1 MGQFLMPSLGA
12 DMEAGTLIEWLKSPG
27 DAVSSGD
34 LIAVVETQ
42 KGAIEI
48 EVFEDGILEEYLVEI
63 GKKVP
68 VGTPLAIIRAKGEAP
83 AEKVAQE
90 KAPEPESPAPEPAV
104 PNPVAASSTS
114 EPAPIPATPPQTDRV
129 RITPAALRLA
139 QSKGI
144 DPRTLGDIG
153 TGPNGAFTL
162 ADIEGANPP
171 SPVNPM
177 DGMRAA
183 IAAAMTRS
191 KAEIPHYYL
200 AHTVDLTAAQTFVD
214 QINADRPPEARL
226 LLGALYLKA
235 VAKALRKYTEFNG
248 YLTDGK
254 FHPASAINTGMAITI
269 RGGGLVAPAILDA
282 GSLNLDDLMTS
293 MRDLAARVRT
303 GRFRATE
310 LTDAT
315 ITVTSLGERGVDQL
329 FGVIYPPQVAIVGI
343 GTPREHPCVV
353 GGAVETRLTTT
364 ITLSADHR
372 VSDGHRGA
380 LFLRAIDK
388 HLQKPEKL

>member
-27 DAVSSGD
+27 DAVSNGD

-48 EVFEDGILEEYLVEI
+48 EAFEDGILEEYLVGI

-68 VGTPLAIIRAKGEAP
+68 VGTPLAIIRTKGEAP
-83 AEKVAQE
+83 VERAVQE
-90 KAPEPESPAPEPAV
+90 KAPKPEPPVPVPAATSPTPEPA
-104 PNPVAASSTS
+104 PT
-114 EPAPIPATPPQTDRV
+114 PAIPLQTDRV

-153 TGPNGAFTL
+153 TGPGGALTL
-162 ADIEGANPP
+162 ADIERANPP

-214 QINADRPPEARL
+214 QTNADRPPEARL

-248 YLTDGK
+248 YLTDGQ

-282 GSLNLDDLMTS
+282 ANLNLDDLMTS

-343 GTPREHPCVV
+343 GTPREHPFAV
-353 GGAVETRLTTT
+353 GGAVEERLTTT

>member
-12 DMEAGTLIEWLKSPG
+12 DMEAGTLIEWLKEPG
-27 DAVSSGD
+27 DAVASGD
-34 LIAVVETQ
+34 LLAVVETQ
-42 KGAIEI
+42 KGAIEV
-48 EVFEDGILEEYLVEI
+48 EAFEEGTLEEYLIEI

-68 VGTPLAIIRAKGEAP
+68 VGTPMAMIRVEGEV
-83 AEKVAQE
+83 EVKKVTEPEVPKQE
-90 KAPEPESPAPEPAV
+90 TAAPESAPTTPTPAPRPKG
-104 PNPVAASSTS
+104 
-114 EPAPIPATPPQTDRV
+114 DRI
-129 RITPAALRLA
+129 RITPAALQLA

-153 TGPNGAFTL
+153 TGPDGALTL
-162 ADIEGANPP
+162 ADIEAATP
-171 SPVNPM
+171 SPASPTPVNPM

-183 IAAAMTRS
+183 IAAAMSRS

-200 AHTVDLTAAQTFVD
+200 AHTVDLTAAQAFVD
-214 QINADRPPEARL
+214 HTNANRAPDERL

-235 VAKALRKYTEFNG
+235 VAKALRKYSEFNG
-248 YLTDGK
+248 YFSDGS
-254 FHPASAINTGMAITI
+254 FQPASAINPGMAITI

-282 GSLNLDDLMTS
+282 ESLDLDAMMAS
-293 MRDLAARVRT
+293 IRDLAGRVRA

-310 LTDAT
+310 LSDAT

-329 FGVIYPPQVAIVGI
+329 FGVIYPPQVAIIGV
-343 GTPREHPCVV
+343 GTPRPQPFDVNGEVQSC
-353 GGAVETRLTTT
+353 LTTT
-364 ITLSADHR
+364 LTLAADHR

>member
-12 DMEAGTLIEWLKSPG
+12 DMEAGTLIEWLKEPG
-27 DAVSSGD
+27 DTVASGD
-34 LIAVVETQ
+34 LLAVVETQ
-42 KGAIEI
+42 KGAIEV
-48 EVFEDGILEEYLVEI
+48 EVFEAGTLEEYLVEI

-68 VGTPLAIIRAKGEAP
+68 VGTPLAMILVEGEVVVKKAVEVKAPVAP
-83 AEKVAQE
+83 APKL
-90 KAPEPESPAPEPAV
+90 PAPEP
-104 PNPVAASSTS
+104 PK
-114 EPAPIPATPPQTDRV
+114 PAPRPAGDRV

-144 DPRTLGDIG
+144 DPRRLDDIG
-153 TGPNGAFTL
+153 TGPDGAFTL
-162 ADIEGANPP
+162 ADIEGTNAP
-171 SPVNPM
+171 SPASPM

-200 AHTVDLTAAQTFVD
+200 AHTVDLTAAQTFVE
-214 QINADRPPEARL
+214 QTNAKRAPDERL

-235 VAKALRKYTEFNG
+235 VAKSLRKYSEFNG
-248 YLTDGK
+248 YFTDGR
-254 FHPASAINTGMAITI
+254 FQPASAINPGMAITL

-282 GSLNLDDLMTS
+282 NSHTLDELMAS
-293 MRDLAARVRT
+293 MRDLAGRVRA

-310 LTDAT
+310 LSDAT

-343 GTPREHPCVV
+343 GTSRVRPFAV
-353 GGAVETRLTTT
+353 GDAVETRLTTT
-364 ITLSADHR
+364 LTLAADHR

>member
-12 DMEAGTLIEWLKSPG
+12 DMEAGTLVEWLKEPG
-27 DAVSSGD
+27 DAVASGD
-34 LIAVVETQ
+34 LLAVVETQ
-42 KGAIEI
+42 KGAIEV
-48 EVFEDGILEEYLVEI
+48 EVFEEGTLEEYLVEI

-68 VGTPLAIIRAKGEAP
+68 VGTPLAVIRVEGEVVVEVKA
-83 AEKVAQE
+83 A
-90 KAPEPESPAPEPAV
+90 APEPTTPDPVPTAPAP
-104 PNPVAASSTS
+104 
-114 EPAPIPATPPQTDRV
+114 APRPKGDRV

-153 TGPNGAFTL
+153 TGPHGAFTL
-162 ADIEGANPP
+162 ADIEGATPAPTSPP
-171 SPVNPM
+171 ANPM

-200 AHTVDLTAAQTFVD
+200 AHAVDLGTAQTFVE
-214 QINADRPPEARL
+214 QTNTDRTPDERL

-235 VAKALRKYTEFNG
+235 VAKALRKYSEFNG
-248 YLTDGK
+248 YFGDGG
-254 FHPASAINTGMAITI
+254 FQPASAINPGMAITL

-282 GSLNLDDLMTS
+282 GNHTLDELMAS
-293 MRDLAARVRT
+293 MRDLAGRVRA

-310 LTDAT
+310 LSDAT
-315 ITVTSLGERGVDQL
+315 ITVSSLGERGVDQL
-329 FGVIYPPQVAIVGI
+329 FGVIYPPQVAIIGI
-343 GTPREHPCVV
+343 GTPRQRPFIVN
-353 GGAVETRLTTT
+353 GAVKPRLTTT
-364 ITLSADHR
+364 LTLAADHR

-380 LFLRAIDK
+380 LFLRAIGK
-388 HLQKPEKL
+388 HLQQPEKL

>member
-1 MGQFLMPSLGA
+1 MPSLGA
-12 DMEAGTLIEWLKSPG
+12 DMEAGTLVEWLKEPG
-27 DAVSSGD
+27 DAVASGD
-34 LIAVVETQ
+34 LLAVVETQ
-42 KGAIEI
+42 KGAIEV
-48 EVFEDGILEEYLVEI
+48 EVFEEGTLEEYLVEI

-68 VGTPLAIIRAKGEAP
+68 VGTPLAMIRVEGE
-83 AEKVAQE
+83 VVVE
-90 KAPEPESPAPEPAV
+90 KAVVKTPKPEPATPEPV
-104 PNPVAASSTS
+104 PT
-114 EPAPIPATPPQTDRV
+114 APKSAPRPTGDRV

-139 QSKGI
+139 QSKGV

-153 TGPNGAFTL
+153 TGPDGAFTL
-162 ADIEGANPP
+162 ADIEGATPP
-171 SPVNPM
+171 PASPPTSPM
-177 DGMRAA
+177 DGMRTA

-200 AHTVDLTAAQTFVD
+200 AHTVDLSTAQTFVE
-214 QINADRPPEARL
+214 QTNAGRAPDERL

-235 VAKALRKYTEFNG
+235 VAKALRKYSEFNG
-248 YLTDGK
+248 YFTDGG
-254 FHPASAINTGMAITI
+254 FHAASAINPGMAITL

-282 GSLNLDDLMTS
+282 DSHTLDELMAS
-293 MRDLAARVRT
+293 MRDLAGRVRA

-310 LTDAT
+310 LSDAT

-343 GTPREHPCVV
+343 GTPRARPFAV
-353 GGAVETRLTTT
+353 GDVVETRLTTT
-364 ITLSADHR
+364 LTLAADHR

>member
-1 MGQFLMPSLGA
+1 MPSLGA
-12 DMEAGTLIEWLKSPG
+12 DMEAGTLIEWLKEPG
-27 DAVSSGD
+27 DAVASGD
-34 LIAVVETQ
+34 LLAVVETQ
-42 KGAIEI
+42 KGAIEV
-48 EVFEDGILEEYLVEI
+48 EVFEEGTLEEYLVEI

-68 VGTPLAIIRAKGEAP
+68 VGTPLAMIRAEGEVVV
-83 AEKVAQE
+83 EKVAVAKPPE
-90 KAPEPESPAPEPAV
+90 PKPAAPEPVPTAPKP
-104 PNPVAASSTS
+104 
-114 EPAPIPATPPQTDRV
+114 TPRPTGDRV

-153 TGPNGAFTL
+153 TGPDGAFTL
-162 ADIEGANPP
+162 ADIEAATPSTATPP
-171 SPVNPM
+171 TNPM

-191 KAEIPHYYL
+191 KSEIPHYYL
-200 AHTVDLTAAQTFVD
+200 AHSVDLSTAQTFVE
-214 QINADRPPEARL
+214 QTNAERAPDERL

-235 VAKALRKYTEFNG
+235 VAKALRKYSEFNG
-248 YLTDGK
+248 YFSDGG
-254 FHPASAINTGMAITI
+254 FHAASAINPGMAITL

-282 GSLNLDDLMTS
+282 DSHTLDELMES
-293 MRDLAARVRT
+293 MRDLAGRVRA

-310 LTDAT
+310 LSDAT

-343 GTPREHPCVV
+343 GTPRDRPFTVN
-353 GGAVETRLTTT
+353 GAVETRLITTL
-364 ITLSADHR
+364 TLAADHR

>member
-12 DMEAGTLIEWLKSPG
+12 DMEAGTLVEWLKSPG
-27 DAVSSGD
+27 DAVASGD

-48 EVFEDGILEEYLVEI
+48 EVFEEGILEEYLVGI

-68 VGTPLAIIRAKGEAP
+68 VGTPLAIIRTKGEAP
-83 AEKVAQE
+83 VEKAVQK
-90 KAPEPESPAPEPAV
+90 KAPEPEPPAPEPAA
-104 PNPVAASSTS
+104 PNPAAAS
-114 EPAPIPATPPQTDRV
+114 PAPATPLRTDRV

-162 ADIEGANPP
+162 ADIEGVMTHP
-171 SPVNPM
+171 PVNPM

-200 AHTVDLTAAQTFVD
+200 AHTVDLTTAQTFVD
-214 QINADRPPEARL
+214 QTNADRPPEARL

-269 RGGGLVAPAILDA
+269 RGGGVVAPAILDA
-282 GSLNLDDLMTS
+282 DNLNLDDMMTS

-343 GTPREHPCVV
+343 GTPREHPFVV
-353 GGAVETRLTTT
+353 GGAVKARLTTT
-364 ITLSADHR
+364 MTLSADHR

-380 LFLRAIDK
+380 LFLRTIDK
-388 HLQKPEKL
+388 YLQKPEKL

>member
-1 MGQFLMPSLGA
+1 MPSLGA
-12 DMEAGTLIEWLKSPG
+12 DMEAGTLIEWLKAPG
-27 DAVSSGD
+27 DAVASGD
-34 LIAVVETQ
+34 LLAVVETQ
-42 KGAIEI
+42 KGAIEV
-48 EVFEDGILEEYLVEI
+48 EVFEAGTLEAYLVEL

-68 VGTPLAIIRAKGEAP
+68 VGTPLAVIRVVGEERVEKP
-83 AEKVAQE
+83 AIPKASKPKT
-90 KAPEPESPAPEPAV
+90 KAPKPSP
-104 PNPVAASSTS
+104 T
-114 EPAPIPATPPQTDRV
+114 APITAPRPKGDRI

-144 DPRTLGDIG
+144 EARTLGDSG
-153 TGPNGAFTL
+153 TGPDGAFTL
-162 ADIEGANPP
+162 ADIEAVPPPVNPP
-171 SPVNPM
+171 AANPM

-183 IAAAMTRS
+183 IAAAMSRS

-200 AHTVDLTAAQTFVD
+200 AHAVDLTNAQSFVD
-214 QINADRPPEARL
+214 QTNAERPPEARL

-235 VAKALRKYTEFNG
+235 VAKALHKYTEFNG
-248 YLTDGK
+248 YFTSGA
-254 FHPASAINTGMAITI
+254 FQPASAINPGMAITI

-282 GSLNLDDLMTS
+282 DNHSLDGLMAS
-293 MRDLAARVRT
+293 IRDLAGRVRA

-310 LTDAT
+310 LSDAT

-329 FGVIYPPQVAIVGI
+329 FGVIYPPQVAIIGI
-343 GTPREHPCVV
+343 GTPRVTPFDVNGVV
-353 GGAVETRLTTT
+353 QSRLTTT
-364 ITLSADHR
+364 LTLAADHR

>member
-12 DMEAGTLIEWLKSPG
+12 DMEAGTLVEWLKVPG
-27 DAVSSGD
+27 DAVASGD
-34 LIAVVETQ
+34 LLAVVETQ

-48 EVFEDGILEEYLVEI
+48 EVFEEGTLEEYLVEI
-63 GKKVP
+63 VKKVT
-68 VGTPLAIIRAKGEAP
+68 VGTPLAMIRVEGE
-83 AEKVAQE
+83 VVVE
-90 KAPEPESPAPEPAV
+90 KAAVKTPEPA
-104 PNPVAASSTS
+104 A
-114 EPAPIPATPPQTDRV
+114 PAPKPATPKPAPRPKGDRV

-144 DPRTLGDIG
+144 DPRRLGDIG
-153 TGPNGAFTL
+153 TGPDGAFTL
-162 ADIEGANPP
+162 ADIEAATP
-171 SPVNPM
+171 SPASPPTSPM

-200 AHTVDLTAAQTFVD
+200 AHAVDLTAAQTFVE
-214 QINADRPPEARL
+214 QTNAKRAPDERL

-235 VAKALRKYTEFNG
+235 VAKALHKYSEFNG
-248 YLTDGK
+248 HFTDGR
-254 FHPASAINTGMAITI
+254 FQPASAINPGMAITL

-282 GSLNLDDLMTS
+282 ASHDLDQLMAS
-293 MRDLAARVRT
+293 MRDLAGRVRA

-310 LTDAT
+310 LLDAT

-343 GTPREHPCVV
+343 GTPRTQPFAVD
-353 GGAVETRLTTT
+353 GAIKTRLTTT
-364 ITLSADHR
+364 LTLAADHR

>member
-1 MGQFLMPSLGA
+1 MPSLGA
-12 DMEAGTLIEWLKSPG
+12 DMEAGTLIEWLKEPG
-27 DAVSSGD
+27 DTVASGD
-34 LIAVVETQ
+34 LLAVVETQ
-42 KGAIEI
+42 KGAIEV
-48 EVFEDGILEEYLVEI
+48 EVFEEGTLEEYLVEI

-68 VGTPLAIIRAKGEAP
+68 VGTPLAMIRVEGE
-83 AEKVAQE
+83 EVKEEVADV
-90 KAPEPESPAPEPAV
+90 KAPEPKPAAPEPIPTA
-104 PNPVAASSTS
+104 PK
-114 EPAPIPATPPQTDRV
+114 PAPRPAGDRV

-144 DPRTLGDIG
+144 DPRTLGAIG
-153 TGPNGAFTL
+153 TGPDGAFTL
-162 ADIEGANPP
+162 ADIEGAAAPAP
-171 SPVNPM
+171 TNPM

-200 AHTVDLTAAQTFVD
+200 AHTVDLTSAQTFVE
-214 QINADRPPEARL
+214 QINAERAPDERL

-235 VAKALRKYTEFNG
+235 VAKALRKYSEFNG
-248 YLTDGK
+248 YFSEGH
-254 FHPASAINTGMAITI
+254 FQPASAINPGMAITL

-282 GSLNLDDLMTS
+282 NSHTLDELMAS
-293 MRDLAARVRT
+293 MRDLAGRVRA

-310 LTDAT
+310 LSDAT

-329 FGVIYPPQVAIVGI
+329 FGVIYPPQVAIIGI
-343 GTPREHPCVV
+343 GTPREHPFAV

>member
-12 DMEAGTLIEWLKSPG
+12 DMEAGTLIEWLKAPG
-27 DAVSSGD
+27 DAVASGD
-34 LIAVVETQ
+34 LLAVVETQ

-48 EVFEDGILEEYLVEI
+48 EVFEEGTLEEYLVEI
-63 GKKVP
+63 GRMVP
-68 VGTPLAIIRAKGEAP
+68 VGTPLAMIRVEGEVVV
-83 AEKVAQE
+83 EKVAE
-90 KAPEPESPAPEPAV
+90 VKAPESKPAAPEPAPTV
-104 PNPVAASSTS
+104 PKP
-114 EPAPIPATPPQTDRV
+114 TPRPTGDRV

-139 QSKGI
+139 QSLGI
-144 DPRTLGDIG
+144 DPRTLGNIG
-153 TGPNGAFTL
+153 TGPDGAFTL
-162 ADIEGANPP
+162 ADIEGAAP
-171 SPVNPM
+171 SPASPPTNPM
-177 DGMRAA
+177 DGMRTA

-200 AHTVDLTAAQTFVD
+200 AHSVDLSTAQTFVE
-214 QINADRPPEARL
+214 QTNAKRAPDERL

-235 VAKALRKYTEFNG
+235 VAKALRKYSEFNG
-248 YLTDGK
+248 SFADGA
-254 FHPASAINTGMAITI
+254 FQPASAINPGMAITL

-282 GSLNLDDLMTS
+282 GNHTLDQLMAS
-293 MRDLAARVRT
+293 MRDLAGRVRA

-310 LTDAT
+310 LSDAT

-343 GTPREHPCVV
+343 GTPRQRPFAV
-353 GGAVETRLTTT
+353 GDAVKTRLTTT
-364 ITLSADHR
+364 LTLAADHR

>member
-1 MGQFLMPSLGA
+1 
-12 DMEAGTLIEWLKSPG
+12 
-27 DAVSSGD
+27 V
-34 LIAVVETQ
+34 
-42 KGAIEI
+42 
-48 EVFEDGILEEYLVEI
+48 
-63 GKKVP
+63 
-68 VGTPLAIIRAKGEAP
+68 AKP
-83 AEKVAQE
+83 
-90 KAPEPESPAPEPAV
+90 PEPKPAAPEPA
-104 PNPVAASSTS
+104 PT
-114 EPAPIPATPPQTDRV
+114 APKPTPRPTGDRV

-139 QSKGI
+139 QSMGV
-144 DPRTLGDIG
+144 DPRGLGDIG
-153 TGPNGAFTL
+153 TGPGGAFTL
-162 ADIEGANPP
+162 ADIEAATPSIATPP
-171 SPVNPM
+171 ANPM

-200 AHTVDLTAAQTFVD
+200 AHSVDLSTAQAFVEQT
-214 QINADRPPEARL
+214 NAERAPDERL

-235 VAKALRKYTEFNG
+235 VAKALRKYAEFNG
-248 YLTDGK
+248 YFSDGG
-254 FHPASAINTGMAITI
+254 FQPASAINPGMAITL

-282 GSLNLDDLMTS
+282 DSHTLDELMES
-293 MRDLAARVRT
+293 MRDLAGRVRA

-310 LTDAT
+310 LSDAT

-343 GTPREHPCVV
+343 GTPRDHPFAV
-353 GGAVETRLTTT
+353 GDAVKTRLTTT
-364 ITLSADHR
+364 LTLAADHR